1 MNISHSFS
9 LNFSFAIQVCPLL
22 FLLQKFARN
31 NAPAYLT
38 PP

>member
-1 MNISHSFS
+1 MNILNSFS
-9 LNFSFAIQVCPLL
+9 LMGSFALLVCPLL
-22 FLLQKFARN
+22 FPLQKFARN